1 MELNYTF
8 EELKRERMTV
18 SIGNLIREMAWQD
31 KIVFFKNIETQ
42 EKYNHNES
50 AEILTNAIAELDDEK
65 YEKFITK
72 LSYVLSDMQN

>member
-18 SIGNLIREMAWQD
+18 LIDNLVREMAWQD

-42 EKYNHNES
+42 EKHNHNDS
-50 AEILTNAIAELDDEK
+50 AEILTNAISDLDDGD
-65 YEKFITK
+65 YEKFLIK
-72 LSYVLSDMQN
+72 LAQALLDV